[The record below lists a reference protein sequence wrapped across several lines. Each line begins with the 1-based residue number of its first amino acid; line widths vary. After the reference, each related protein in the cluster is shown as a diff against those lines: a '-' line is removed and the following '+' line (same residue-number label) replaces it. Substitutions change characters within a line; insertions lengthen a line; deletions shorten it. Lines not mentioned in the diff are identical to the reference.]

1 MKIESL
7 IFVTLLFALTGCAT
21 QTPVAVQ
28 CPEQAPVSKWM
39 MEPSKNQWLMNSSS
53 PAPKT
58 PQK

>member
-1 MKIESL
+1 MKIKSL
-7 IFVTLLFALTGCAT
+7 LFVTLLFAITGCAT
-21 QTPVAVQ
+21 QVPVAVQ

-39 MEPSKNQWLMNSSS
+39 MEPAKNLWLMNSSE